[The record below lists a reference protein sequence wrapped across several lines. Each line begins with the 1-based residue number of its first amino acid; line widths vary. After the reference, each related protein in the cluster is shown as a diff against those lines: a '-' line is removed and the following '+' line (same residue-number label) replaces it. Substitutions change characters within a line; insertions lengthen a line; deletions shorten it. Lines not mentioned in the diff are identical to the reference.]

1 MKILGFELQRVTNK
15 VESPSVVKT
24 GQFTISYQSPVI
36 RSRTMEDYT
45 RALDKARSANNPL
58 RDAIYTLYNECVDF
72 VPHLKALIELRQLN
86 IQAKEI
92 NYISKSGA
100 VDEKMTEWLKAPIFK
115 TFTKDILDTKFYGF
129 SLFDFTKDMKDGWF
143 DYDLIPRLHVDPIRQ
158 VVYKVQTGVQGESY
172 NAPARL
178 KYVMPVG
185 DRTDLG
191 TLKNATPIAIHLRN
205 MTGDMMHYVE
215 LAGNNFMITKTK
227 SNDLNIKNQL
237 QDAFKNI
244 GAGGNMNLP
253 AGVTDVEIE
262 NMSSS
267 QQNELFKAVHDILNK
282 ELSKL
287 LLGST
292 MGIEDGS
299 SLSQAEVHERTMGKV
314 FAADEEY
321 ILDVLNYQFAD
332 YLELWGKSVDGKFEF
347 ASNVSK
353 DALAITLGVGG
364 TQALQGIL
372 VDQNLTP
379 ETKKEIM
386 QVVFGLSESDAER
399 LTISKTTK
407 KEPKTPQQE
416 DDTDN
421 DQQ

>member
-36 RSRTMEDYT
+36 RARTIQDYVT
-45 RALDKARSANNPL
+45 ALNQAQSAVNPL
-58 RDAIYTLYNECVDF
+58 RYNLYNLYQESIDF

-86 IQAKEI
+86 IYSKELS
-92 NYISKSGA
+92 YEKKSGKS
-100 VDEKMTEWLKAPIFK
+100 DEEMEAWLQSPIFK
-115 TFTKDILDTKFYGF
+115 RFVSDILDTKFWGF

-143 DYDLIPRLHVDPIRQ
+143 DYDLIPRKHVDPIRQ
-158 VVYKVQTGVQGESY
+158 LVYKVQTGGEGQPY
-172 NAPARL
+172 NIPARA

-191 TLKNATPIAIHLRN
+191 LFKNSTPMAIHLRN

-321 ILDVLNYQFAD
+321 ILDVLNYQFSD
-332 YLELWGKSVDGKFEF
+332 YLELWGKKITGKFKFENDN
-347 ASNVSK
+347 SDQETKEIEK
-353 DALAITLGVGG
+353 DLKLQQLGV
-364 TQALQGIL
+364 IF
-372 VDQNLTP
+372 TP
-379 ETKKEIM
+379 EYLAEKYEIPSNAIK
-386 QVVFGLSESDAER
+386 QPESEP
-399 LTISKTTK
+399 T
-407 KEPKTPQQE
+407 PTPQQT